1 MERIT
6 LENLR
11 ELEGEKTSVKAWLSV
26 VRVQSKIV
34 FLVLRNKDFILQA
47 VVMEGSK
54 DFEKAKNLTV
64 ESVVE
69 VSGLVKKEEQA
80 PGGLEIEVESIKVLS
95 EADPNL
101 PIPVSENAQNEADQ
115 QKRLDWRWLDLR
127 KPRNRLIF
135 EVWTAM
141 EHAAREFWIK
151 NGYMQIHSPKLLS
164 VPSEGAAEL
173 FEVKYFDDKTAY
185 LAQSPQ
191 LYKQMAMA
199 SGFEKIFEV
208 GPVFRANPS
217 FTSRHDTEFTGYD
230 MELSFIDS
238 HQDVI
243 KEEEKFIV
251 AMLSSVKNKYG
262 EKIKEVFGR
271 EIVIPE
277 LPFPQIK
284 LKEAKEMLEPFNIKS
299 DKEDDLNPEEERKL
313 SELVMEEFGHEFVFV
328 TEYPAS
334 ARPFYHMRL
343 ESDLSLTKS
352 FDLLWNGIEITT
364 GAQREHRY
372 DVLISQA
379 KEKGLSL
386 EPLNTYFNFFKYGC
400 PPHGGLGF
408 GPSRFLMKL
417 LGLSNVREV
426 TYLYRGPKRLDP

>member
-1 MERIT
+1 M
-6 LENLR
+6 
-11 ELEGEKTSVKAWLSV
+11 
-26 VRVQSKIV
+26 
-34 FLVLRNKDFILQA
+34 
-47 VVMEGSK
+47 
-54 DFEKAKNLTV
+54 
-64 ESVVE
+64 
-69 VSGLVKKEEQA
+69 
-80 PGGLEIEVESIKVLS
+80 SI
-95 EADPNL
+95 
-101 PIPVSENAQNEADQ
+101 
-115 QKRLDWRWLDLR
+115 
-127 KPRNRLIF
+127 
-135 EVWTAM
+135 
-141 EHAAREFWIK
+141 
-151 NGYMQIHSPKLLS
+151 
-164 VPSEGAAEL
+164 PSEGAAEL

-199 SGFEKIFEV
+199 SGFERIFEV

-243 KEEEKFIV
+243 SEEEKLIV
-251 AMLSSVKNKYG
+251 AMLNSVKNKYG

-271 EIVIPE
+271 EIVIPA

-284 LKEAKEMLEPFNIKS
+284 LKDVKKMLAPFKIKS

-313 SELVMEEFGHEFVFV
+313 SELIMEEFGHEFVFV

-372 DVLISQA
+372 DILISQA
-379 KEKGLSL
+379 REKGLSL
-386 EPLNTYFNFFKYGC
+386 EPLSTYFNFFKYGC

-408 GPSRFLMKL
+408 GPSRFLMKM